1 MQIGLCNQMWVI
13 LKQSHAHF
21 VNFPK
26 AYVKFQ
32 LAKKKKNIR
41 KRQMYCDGVIFLYE
55 IISV

>member
-13 LKQSHAHF
+13 LKQSNVHF

-32 LAKKKKNIR
+32 LTKKKKKHSKKTN
-41 KRQMYCDGVIFLYE
+41 VL
-55 IISV
+55 